1 MSNIFNLTYLIY
13 LLTIIGGNKM
23 CTAATYYS
31 KNHYFG
37 RNLDLEYSYHETVTI
52 VPRNY
57 AFEFRHV
64 NHLNTHYALIGMA
77 YVVDQ
82 YPLFYDAINEAGL
95 GMAGLN
101 FPDNAHYNEIKENE
115 DNVTPFEFIP
125 WILGQ
130 CATVKEAKALLSRI
144 NLINENFSESLPLS
158 PLHWMIADKESAIVV
173 EQTKTG
179 LHVYDNPV
187 GVMTNNPTFDI
198 QLFWLNN
205 YMALSTE
212 TPKTTFAKNVQFI
225 QYSRGMGAI
234 GLPGDLSS
242 ASRFAKVAFTR
253 MNSVSGE
260 SEKESVSQFFHI
272 LSSVDQQRGCVH
284 LGEDKYEITIYTSCG
299 NLDKGLYY
307 YNTYE
312 NHQITVVDMHKEN
325 LDGNKIKMF
334 PLRKGEH
341 FFEEN

>member
-1 MSNIFNLTYLIY
+1 
-13 LLTIIGGNKM
+13 M

-31 KNHYFG
+31 KDHYFG
-37 RNLDLEYSYHETVTI
+37 RNLDLEFSYHETVTV

-57 AFEFRHV
+57 ELHFRHV
-64 NHLNTHYALIGMA
+64 EDMKHHYALIGMA
-77 YVVDQ
+77 YVVED
-82 YPLFYDAINEAGL
+82 YPLFYDAINEVGL

-101 FPDNAHYNEIKENE
+101 FPENADYKASRSDV

-130 CATVKEAKALLSRI
+130 CASVQEAKVLLERI
-144 NLINENFSESLPLS
+144 NLINENFSEQLPLS
-158 PLHWMIADKESAIVV
+158 PLHWVIADKECSVVV
-173 EQTKTG
+173 EQTASG

-187 GVMTNNPTFDI
+187 GVMTNNPMFDM
-198 QLFWLNN
+198 QQFYLNN
-205 YMALSTE
+205 YMNLSPE
-212 TPKTTFAKNVQFI
+212 PPVNRFSKKLDLQ
-225 QYSRGMGAI
+225 QYSRGMGAM

-242 ASRFAKVAFTR
+242 SSRFVKAAFTR

-272 LSSVDQQRGCVH
+272 LSSVEQQRGCVH
-284 LGEDKYEITIYTSCG
+284 LGEDKYEITIYTSCC

-312 NHQITVVDMHKEN
+312 NHQITVVDMHREN
-325 LDGNKIKMF
+325 LDGTRIVTYA
-334 PLRKGEH
+334 LRKGEN
-341 FFEEN
+341 FLEEN

>member
-1 MSNIFNLTYLIY
+1 
-13 LLTIIGGNKM
+13 M

-31 KNHYFG
+31 KDHYFG
-37 RNLDLEYSYHETVTI
+37 RNLDLEFSYHETVT
-52 VPRNY
+52 VAPRKY
-57 AFEFRHV
+57 EFPFRHAESMKE
-64 NHLNTHYALIGMA
+64 HYAIIGMA
-77 YVVDQ
+77 YVVDN

-101 FPDNAHYNEIKENE
+101 FPDNADYKEWKDGA
-115 DNVTPFEFIP
+115 DNITPFEFIP

-130 CATVKEAKALLSRI
+130 CASVQEARERLENLNLLR
-144 NLINENFSESLPLS
+144 ENFSEELPLS
-158 PLHWMIADKESAIVV
+158 PLHWMIADKECSIVV
-173 EQTKTG
+173 EQTADG

-187 GVMTNNPTFDI
+187 GIMTNNPTFDM
-198 QLFWLNN
+198 QLFGLNH
-205 YMALSTE
+205 YMGLSAE
-212 TPKTTFAKNVQFI
+212 PAKNSFAPGVSLQ

-242 ASRFAKVAFTR
+242 VSRFVKAAFTR
-253 MNSVSGE
+253 MHAISGE

-272 LSSVDQQRGCVH
+272 LSSVEQQRGCVH
-284 LGEDKYEITIYTSCG
+284 LGGDKYEITIYTSCG

-312 NHQITVVDMHKEN
+312 NHQITVIDMHKEDLDSDN
-325 LDGNKIKMF
+325 LITYA
-334 PLRKGEH
+334 LREGER

>member
-1 MSNIFNLTYLIY
+1 
-13 LLTIIGGNKM
+13 M

-37 RNLDLEYSYHETVTI
+37 RNLDLEYSYNETVTI
-52 VPRNY
+52 VPRNKV
-57 AFEFRHV
+57 FEFRHV
-64 NHLNTHYALIGMA
+64 NCLSSHYALIGIA
-77 YVVDQ
+77 YVVDD

-101 FPDNAHYNEIKENE
+101 FPENACYTEIKEGT

-130 CATVKEAKALLSRI
+130 CATVKEAKVLLNRI

-158 PLHWMIADKESAIVV
+158 PLHWMIADKECSVVV
-173 EQTKTG
+173 EQTQAG
-179 LHVYDNPV
+179 LHVYDNPT

-198 QLFWLNN
+198 QLFGLNN
-205 YMALSTE
+205 YMALSIE
-212 TPKTTFAKNVQFI
+212 SPQSTFAKKLQLTE
-225 QYSRGMGAI
+225 YSRGMGAI

-242 ASRFAKVAFTR
+242 SSRFVKVAFTR

-260 SEKESVSQFFHI
+260 TEKESVSQFFHI

-284 LGEDKYEITIYTSCG
+284 LGENKYEITIYSSCG

-325 LDGNKIKMF
+325 LDGHEIRLY
-334 PLRKGEH
+334 PLRKGEN